1 MSLIGL
7 DVGTTG
13 CKAIVVNL
21 EGKVLGEAY
30 REYPLTYPQP
40 GWAELDPDEVFDKVQ
55 VVLKEAVERAQ
66 GADPVQGIGISSQG
80 EAGIPVDADGN
91 FLYRSPVSFDTRAVP
106 QTERLGERHGRERI
120 FEITGHALNGMYTLP
135 KIEWLIENVPAVR
148 ERMERFYCFEDY
160 IIFRLCGH
168 AAIDYSLAARTLAFD
183 INTKTWSTEMLADSP
198 VDASVFAEPMP
209 SGSVA
214 GTILPEVARS
224 LGLPADTKIVTG
236 GHDQPCGAL
245 GAGIIRPH
253 VAVDG
258 TGTVECIT
266 AAFPEPVLT
275 PTMRENGFSCYPA
288 VAPDLYVTLAYN
300 FTGGSLLRWYRDTLG
315 QAEVAQARA
324 EGRDVYNLLISK
336 ATDGVVQPMV
346 LPHFTATG
354 TPHHD
359 PISKGAILGLA
370 LETTAGDIIKAV
382 LDGVTFEMKLNL
394 SLLDQAGVRIDVIRA
409 IGGGSRSPVWLQL
422 KADMFRRPV
431 VRLDVEEA
439 PCLGA
444 ALCAGVATGA
454 YGSFQEAVD
463 AAVHEGDRYEPN
475 NERADQYDERFAIYR
490 DLYPALA
497 DINHRL

>member
-30 REYPLTYPQP
+30 REYPLVHPQP

-55 VVLKEAVERAQ
+55 VVLKQAVAEAT

-80 EAGIPVDADGN
+80 EAGIPLDENGR

-106 QTERLGERHGRERI
+106 QTERLGERIGRNRI
-120 FEITGHALNGMYTLP
+120 FEITGHALNSMYTLP
-135 KIEWLIENVPAVR
+135 KIQWLIENVPAVR
-148 ERMERFYCFEDY
+148 ERMRHFYCFEDY
-160 IIFRLCGH
+160 IIFRLCGR

-183 INTKTWSTEMLADSP
+183 IHTKTWSEEMLAGSS
-198 VDASVFAEPMP
+198 VDPSIFAEPMP

-214 GTILPEVARS
+214 GTILPDVARS
-224 LGLPADTKIVTG
+224 LGLPLDTKIVTG

-245 GAGIIRPH
+245 GAGIIKPH

-266 AAFPEPVLT
+266 AAFPEPVLS

-300 FTGGSLLRWYRDTLG
+300 FTGGSLLRWFRDTLG
-315 QAEVAQARA
+315 QREVAQAQE
-324 EGRDVYNLLISK
+324 EGRDVYDVIISK

-354 TPHHD
+354 TPYHD
-359 PISKGAILGLA
+359 PHSRGAFLGLA
-370 LETTAGDIIKAV
+370 LETTLGDIIKAI
-382 LDGVTFEMKLNL
+382 LDGITFEMKLNL
-394 SLLDQAGVRIDVIRA
+394 SLLEEAGVRIDVIRA
-409 IGGGSRSPVWLQL
+409 IGGGSRSPFWLQL
-422 KADMFRRPV
+422 KADMFKRPIV
-431 VRLDVEEA
+431 KLDVEEA

-454 YGSFQEAVD
+454 YGGFEEAVD

-475 NERADQYDERFAIYR
+475 AQRTAAYDERFKIYR
-490 DLYPALA
+490 DIYPTLA
-497 DINHRL
+497 DLSHRL